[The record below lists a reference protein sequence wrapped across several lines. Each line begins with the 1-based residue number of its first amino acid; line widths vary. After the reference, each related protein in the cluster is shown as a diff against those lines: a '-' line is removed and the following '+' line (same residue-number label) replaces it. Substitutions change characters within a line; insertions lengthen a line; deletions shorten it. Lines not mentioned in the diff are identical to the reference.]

1 MALGR
6 VEIKK
11 VACQVPGCQLFKDD
25 KKKGIEDTAGT
36 LAGGERISNYI
47 ARTSRTLGGGAGPEH
62 IVKRQIYSKTTQF
75 SGKDQTILKL
85 SKSAKILV
93 CFLGEA

>member
-1 MALGR
+1 MP
-6 VEIKK
+6 VCK
-11 VACQVPGCQLFKDD
+11 LFKDD
-25 KKKGIEDTAGT
+25 KQKGIEDTAGT
-36 LAGGERISNYI
+36 LDGGERISNYI

>member
-1 MALGR
+1 MGG
-6 VEIKK
+6 
-11 VACQVPGCQLFKDD
+11 QVLNITWWG
-25 KKKGIEDTAGT
+25 GT
-36 LAGGERISNYI
+36 GPEQIV
-47 ARTSRTLGGGAGPEH
+47 LGGGAGPEH